1 MKLKLVFLVLNA
13 LVLVTG
19 LVACG
24 GSASSPTRSGSAEL
38 RNPSVWPIPNSEC
51 TSLFGG
57 GVAAAMCKEDAKKS
71 FTIALTQPQARYGS
85 AIGMAQAMGV
95 PLHDGDRFRVSPI
108 PADTELLIRIDIGS
122 RERVGTARF
131 KLPAGTTERSGR
143 LYVSVGS
150 NEVTSKIQLDPGP
163 SITADTVYVPRIRGG

>member
-1 MKLKLVFLVLNA
+1 
-13 LVLVTG
+13 
-19 LVACG
+19 
-24 GSASSPTRSGSAEL
+24 
-38 RNPSVWPIPNSEC
+38 
-51 TSLFGG
+51 
-57 GVAAAMCKEDAKKS
+57 MCKEDAKKS